1 MAHQTT
7 ATSDAARRREAKQ
20 ALGLAR
26 ACRLLRAVNL
36 MLTSAGSV
44 RGQSRVFDGDLRM
57 VREAAVLMNEW
68 AKDEG
73 TKT

>member
-1 MAHQTT
+1 
-7 ATSDAARRREAKQ
+7 
-20 ALGLAR
+20 
-26 ACRLLRAVNL
+26 VNL
-36 MLTSAGSV
+36 MLTSAAAV

-57 VREAAVLMNEW
+57 VREAAELMNDW